1 VDEGVRQ
8 LAAVNM
14 DDVNKGLIEIDDVGD
29 ILAPKF
35 ATMFASLLN
44 VMAVS
49 ETKQLAKKKKLDKQ
63 ALKIQSASAKRP
75 ADSEIFPESS
85 KRIRV
90 KKSMTPL
97 DQSTLPQDPHY
108 TGGTDKSG
116 KSIEYKDEESSKQLV
131 FDLLRNSMSAL
142 GGDFRRIGWQKDGHR
157 VELVET

>member
-1 VDEGVRQ
+1 
-8 LAAVNM
+8 M

-29 ILAPKF
+29 NLAPKF

-49 ETKQLAKKKKLDKQ
+49 EAKQRAKKAQLEKRAQK
-63 ALKIQSASAKRP
+63 AIQLASAKRL
-75 ADSEIFPESS
+75 ADSEIFPEAS
-85 KRIRV
+85 KRIRL
-90 KKSMTPL
+90 KKSLTPL
-97 DQSTLPQDPHY
+97 DQSTNPQDSNF

-131 FDLLRNSMSAL
+131 FDILRNSMSAL